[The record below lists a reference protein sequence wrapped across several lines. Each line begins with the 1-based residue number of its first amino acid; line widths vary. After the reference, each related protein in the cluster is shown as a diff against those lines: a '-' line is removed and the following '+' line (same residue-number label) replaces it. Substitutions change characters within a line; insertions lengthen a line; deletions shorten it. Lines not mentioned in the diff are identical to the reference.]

1 MQFWGDF
8 AFAVQQ
14 LFTEQKVI
22 YEVRLVRVNICLFV
36 LFLNFLTCSLI
47 ELGLQETLL
56 LNIQTKHL
64 DLKIS

>member
-1 MQFWGDF
+1 M
-8 AFAVQQ
+8 
-14 LFTEQKVI
+14 I
-22 YEVRLVRVNICLFV
+22 YEVGLVRANICLFV

-56 LNIQTKHL
+56 LNVQTKHL